1 MNSSVHLLYA
11 DVEVWKPKWVALSV
25 YISYMPWFVIIQFIS
40 SQIASKKKKKTK
52 QLSDLF
58 NQFISNRT
66 CQN

>member
-11 DVEVWKPKWVALSV
+11 DVEVWKPKWVALYV

-40 SQIASKKKKKTK
+40 SQIASKKKKKK

-66 CQN
+66 CLN

>member
-11 DVEVWKPKWVALSV
+11 DVEVWKPKWVALYV

-40 SQIASKKKKKTK
+40 SQIASKKKN
-52 QLSDLF
+52 QLYDLF

-66 CQN
+66 CLN

>member
-40 SQIASKKKKKTK
+40 SQIASKKKKKNKTV
-52 QLSDLF
+52 
-58 NQFISNRT
+58 IWPI
-66 CQN
+66 